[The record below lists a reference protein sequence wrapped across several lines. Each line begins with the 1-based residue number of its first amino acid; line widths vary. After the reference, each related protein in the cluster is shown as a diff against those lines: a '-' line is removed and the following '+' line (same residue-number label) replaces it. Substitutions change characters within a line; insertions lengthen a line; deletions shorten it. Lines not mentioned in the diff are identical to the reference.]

1 MALSF
6 ARLVP
11 KLEFECLPA
20 AELVAALR
28 QTTSEPKIAALE
40 QRLEPLLRRR
50 AMLPAKA
57 VAKFDCGALT
67 GPRTT
72 T

>member
-11 KLEFECLPA
+11 KLEFEFLPA
-20 AELVAALR
+20 AEPVLAWR
-28 QTTSEPKIAALE
+28 QTTSERNFDATE

-50 AMLPAKA
+50 ASCQRKPLPIWIAA
-57 VAKFDCGALT
+57 H
-67 GPRTT
+67 
-72 T
+72 

>member
-11 KLEFECLPA
+11 KLEFEFLPP
-20 AELVAALR
+20 AELVVAFR
-28 QTTSEPKIAALE
+28 ETTAKPRIAVTE
-40 QRLEPLLRRR
+40 QMQKPPLRRR
-50 AMLPAKA
+50 AVLPAQA
-57 VAKFDCGALT
+57 AAELECGALT
-67 GPRTT
+67 KPRTT